1 MIECSDK
8 VTGAMVN
15 GTGSFVP
22 PSSGACPARVPPR
35 AAGLQAALAGAARRV
50 TRPRPRGR
58 RGRRQGRGRPA
69 GWRQKGFEFP
79 SMLPLLSSSLEYF
92 SSPPIFFGAVSPG
105 PDRSGGFLWRW
116 DLASPTTFYPCGF
129 KHPSPD
135 SLYVF

>member
-50 TRPRPRGR
+50 TRPRPGGGGAGGRGGSGR
-58 RGRRQGRGRPA
+58 RGDAKRPFEYPIHT
-69 GWRQKGFEFP
+69 WRSE
-79 SMLPLLSSSLEYF
+79 
-92 SSPPIFFGAVSPG
+92 
-105 PDRSGGFLWRW
+105 D
-116 DLASPTTFYPCGF
+116 
-129 KHPSPD
+129 
-135 SLYVF
+135 

>member
-50 TRPRPRGR
+50 TRPRPGA
-58 RGRRQGRGRPA
+58 A
-69 GWRQKGFEFP
+69 GAGAAGGVAPKG
-79 SMLPLLSSSLEYF
+79 L
-92 SSPPIFFGAVSPG
+92 
-105 PDRSGGFLWRW
+105 
-116 DLASPTTFYPCGF
+116 
-129 KHPSPD
+129 
-135 SLYVF
+135 